1 MKLTFGNNFDFV
13 KETFEK
19 SGVWEQRTTDYIKAN
34 LKKGQTFVD
43 VGANVGYYSILASK
57 LGAKVLAFEP
67 SKDNRELLEHNIKDN
82 DCDVQVFSQA
92 LSNENG
98 SAILYTDTTP
108 GQYSLT
114 GKGKGEA
121 VETIRYD
128 DLNLP
133 IADFYRRKRTKS
145 FRRYAI
151 CFKDRQTHNHY
162 IGGLEK

>member
-1 MKLTFGNNFDFV
+1 MKLTFGKQFDWV
-13 KETFEK
+13 QQEFEK
-19 SGVWEQRTTDYIKAN
+19 SGVWEPRTTKYVETHLKA
-34 LKKGQTFVD
+34 GQTFVD

-121 VETIRYD
+121 VETIRFD
-128 DLNLP
+128 DLNKELKL
-133 IADFYRRKRTKS
+133 I
-145 FRRYAI
+145 
-151 CFKDRQTHNHY
+151 
-162 IGGLEK
+162 